1 MLHHHPAQNEI
12 FFVLEG
18 KSAMTVGNDKI
29 PDEAQSPVCLPA
41 SIRHC
46 ARANHYNHLVMMFTK
61 CTSTAAKA
69 TE

>member
-1 MLHHHPAQNEI
+1 MHHHPAQNEI
-12 FFVLEG
+12 FFAVKG
-18 KSAMTVGNDKI
+18 KGAMTVGDDKI
-29 PDEAQSPVCLPA
+29 PVEVQSPVCLPA

-61 CTSTAAKA
+61 CTSTATMA